1 MNEITMKTRCLSR
14 ILHIA
19 IVKSTM
25 MVTRGTN
32 TWMNQRARYE
42 MLPVTHS
49 GLAKSAEVVGW
60 VCRRVDVGREIQY
73 I

>member
-14 ILHIA
+14 ILHMA

-32 TWMNQRARYE
+32 TWMDQRARYE
-42 MLPVTHS
+42 MLPVKHS
-49 GLAKSAEVVGW
+49 GLAKSAEVGRIY
-60 VCRRVDVGREIQY
+60 RRVDVGREIQY